1 MDMANQAL
9 LPEQAIRASMYF
21 WWLAFLRCSK
31 DYWWCCQQQGQCQDE
46 RLVANWQSFGDIFEY
61 DSFVHWWQVQGAK
74 LFDSPQIEI
83 EFNLLPLGL
92 EWIFAADLKIP
103 RPNMLCLA
111 IPLYLNTD
119 QAKLAILTVWQL
131 ARVRGNHYIRDAKF
145 QLMGSEIKSRRMM
158 IAAYRTFAL
167 STIVKQSAV
176 SEACHNWG
184 NYEMGIHLGLS
195 NTNKPKPKDSIAV
208 TRTKQKH
215 IRTLFSQHKRAA
227 SDFIANVE
235 IGRFPCKDPVEV
247 KPRWNSRQQSALDQA
262 VLEGRWQS
270 PHWLAHEHAFM
281 LLEPDL
287 LSELNRYSEIKPLA
301 LLADFA
307 SLRTPFLEPKRI
319 RKRN

>member
-1 MDMANQAL
+1 
-9 LPEQAIRASMYF
+9 
-21 WWLAFLRCSK
+21 
-31 DYWWCCQQQGQCQDE
+31 
-46 RLVANWQSFGDIFEY
+46 
-61 DSFVHWWQVQGAK
+61 
-74 LFDSPQIEI
+74 
-83 EFNLLPLGL
+83 
-92 EWIFAADLKIP
+92 
-103 RPNMLCLA
+103 
-111 IPLYLNTD
+111 
-119 QAKLAILTVWQL
+119 
-131 ARVRGNHYIRDAKF
+131 
-145 QLMGSEIKSRRMM
+145 M

-167 STIVKQSAV
+167 STIVKQSAAN
-176 SEACHNWG
+176 EAFHEWG